1 MMKTPVGLVTIAL
14 SAATL
19 LAGTFLLV
27 TGTRG
32 QNTSFQSS
40 AGQLD
45 VQTFASGLVH
55 PWALAF
61 LGDGKMLV
69 TERSGR
75 MRIVSPE
82 GQLSAPL
89 KNVPDVWASGQG
101 GLLDVVTDKN
111 FAQNRTIFFCYAER
125 SGGGGRTAVARA
137 KLNEG
142 SGRLDETKVIFRQ
155 EGPLSSGN
163 HYGCRIA
170 QANDDNLFVTL
181 GEHFSHRD
189 EAQNLSN

>member
-27 TGTRG
+27 SGTRG
-32 QNTSFQSS
+32 QSTSFQSS

-61 LGDGKMLV
+61 LGDGRMLV
-69 TERSGR
+69 TERPGR
-75 MRIVSPE
+75 MRIVSTE
-82 GQLSAPL
+82 GQLSPPL

-101 GLLDVVTDKN
+101 GLLDVIADRN
-111 FAQNRTIFFCYAER
+111 FAQNRLVFFC
-125 SGGGGRTAVARA
+125 
-137 KLNEG
+137 
-142 SGRLDETKVIFRQ
+142 
-155 EGPLSSGN
+155 
-163 HYGCRIA
+163 
-170 QANDDNLFVTL
+170 
-181 GEHFSHRD
+181 
-189 EAQNLSN
+189 